1 MGLCLCCPVV
11 PTYSKTHSAVAHVPT
26 EVHHPCTCGL
36 QLSPQQVTII
46 GMVEASVRRVV
57 TPCVWLSGG
66 WGGLFSFLPFGVS
79 PCCPVT
85 D

>member
-1 MGLCLCCPVV
+1 MGLCLCSPVV
-11 PTYSKTHSAVAHVPT
+11 PTYSKTHSTVAHVPT
-26 EVHHPCTCGL
+26 EAII
-36 QLSPQQVTII
+36 SP
-46 GMVEASVRRVV
+46 A
-57 TPCVWLSGG
+57 CVACDCPHGWAPSWEQWKALLEVLLLPVFGCG